1 MNNYRKPGTH
11 NELEK
16 KVGSYNLK
24 QMGLRELKSELKK
37 QNKETLIKHISE
49 LYKKYIPVKEYF
61 DFYINPNENELLE
74 KYKEKV
80 REGFFPKRGWNLK
93 LSLARKA
100 INEFKKL
107 GPSQENL
114 ADLLLYYVECG
125 VEFTND
131 YGDIDE
137 NFYLSLEK
145 TYVQA
150 LTLMRKENILEKF
163 AERAKEIVNDT
174 SNIGWGFHDCLIQVC
189 FDFYQDDYE
198 EEDKESE
205 KEK

>member
-1 MNNYRKPGTH
+1 
-11 NELEK
+11 
-16 KVGSYNLK
+16 
-24 QMGLRELKSELKK
+24 MGLRELKSELKK
-37 QNKETLIKHISE
+37 QDKETLIKHVSE
-49 LYKKYIPVKEYF
+49 LYKKYKPVKEYF

-114 ADLLLYYVECG
+114 ADLLLYYAECG

-137 NFYLSLEK
+137 NFYISIEKAYVSALE
-145 TYVQA
+145 
-150 LTLMRKENILEKF
+150 LMEKESVLEKF
-163 AERAKEIVNDT
+163 KDRSEKIVNDT
-174 SNIGWGFHDCLIQVC
+174 SGIGWGFHDYLGDV
-189 FDFYQDDYE
+189 FYGFYAE
-198 EEDKESE
+198 
-205 KEK
+205 

>member
-1 MNNYRKPGTH
+1 
-11 NELEK
+11 
-16 KVGSYNLK
+16 
-24 QMGLRELKSELKK
+24 MGLRELKSELKK
-37 QNKETLIKHISE
+37 QDKETLIKHVSE
-49 LYKKYIPVKEYF
+49 LYKKYKPVKEYF

-137 NFYLSLEK
+137 NFYVSIEKAYVNALELI
-145 TYVQA
+145 A
-150 LTLMRKENILEKF
+150 KESVLEKF
-163 AERAKEIVNDT
+163 KDRSEKIVSDT
-174 SNIGWGFHDCLIQVC
+174 SGIGWGFHDYLGDV
-189 FDFYQDDYE
+189 FYEFYQDDYE